1 MIRALALAAL
11 AALAA
16 GACLAEPVRVRSG
29 EHEGFTRLVLS
40 LEAGQS
46 WSLERDDVDYLVT
59 LNGADGFDLE
69 EVFSI
74 IPQTRLAGV
83 SGSKEQ
89 LRLTLACNCSATAF
103 ETKSST
109 GNDALVIDISG
120 EAPQIDVAPAAVRVE
135 EPPREP
141 REPAEA
147 RSFSSTNSDRYL
159 GQFWQDL
166 VPSPETPFSDPN
178 SVAAAESSA
187 REELVAASERE
198 LVRQLSRAASQGIVD
213 LKRSQVDAPSK
224 QSAQKTAAVAGPLPE
239 GTDQPALV
247 AETVLDRD
255 SHFAPLQAPVTAEGQ
270 LCPTDQQVAIGAWGD
285 DRPFWTQISEKNL
298 GLMGEFDQ
306 PDVEAAAGLAKTYLY
321 FGFSDEAQAIL
332 DDFDIDPTA
341 ASLLTAIADAL
352 EGGDGNGAPLF
363 QGMET
368 CDSSAAM
375 WAVLASSGLA
385 PGSPVNGAA
394 INKAFSAL
402 PPHLRRLLG
411 PRLVEKLLD
420 AGEEGTARAVQA
432 AQERAETTKG
442 QETELVSA
450 EIDAARG
457 KLDEAEAALERVIAG
472 NGPGAVDALEKYVD
486 LRLQRKLP
494 VSSSYAELAGALA
507 HQLEGGLEWPRL
519 ARTNVLALAASG
531 DYAAA
536 FAERERVVGLGDPA
550 LPEALTE
557 ELFSVLAAQA
567 SDGKFLEFYFAN
579 RALLSPA
586 EAPPTLNLRIGERL
600 LALGFADAARAAI
613 GPDDERLE
621 EARMLLAR
629 IALAKRDG
637 ELALKTLSGSVTP
650 ESGALR
656 ASALSLLGRHE
667 EAAAIHAGLGD
678 TTAKNTEDLRAGAW
692 SELIDAAKP
701 ASAQALRDLGLSAA
715 PDSGTGAMESTG
727 ASAVAEGTLAEMN
740 DALSASRK
748 SRLAVEV
755 LLDQGVLP
763 AGGGE

>member
-1 MIRALALAAL
+1 MIRALALAVL
-11 AALAA
+11 ASLAA

-29 EHEGFTRLVLS
+29 EHAGFTRLVLS

-69 EVFSI
+69 EVFSV

-83 SGSKEQ
+83 SGSNEQ
-89 LRLTLACNCSATAF
+89 LRLTLACNCSARAF

-109 GNDALVIDISG
+109 GKEALVIDISG
-120 EAPQIDVAPAAVRVE
+120 EAPLVNMAPATARTE
-135 EPPREP
+135 QTSPDSRD
-141 REPAEA
+141 PAEA
-147 RSFSSTNSDRYL
+147 RSFPSSASNRYL
-159 GQFWQDL
+159 GQFWHDL
-166 VPSPETPFSDPN
+166 APN
-178 SVAAAESSA
+178 SDKAPATPDSMSAAQSSA
-187 REELVAASERE
+187 REELVAESERE
-198 LVRQLSRAASQGIVD
+198 LVRQLSRAASQGILD
-213 LKRSQVDAPSK
+213 LKRPQIDARSE
-224 QSAQKTAAVAGPLPE
+224 QSDQPTAGTPAPAPLPV
-239 GTDQPALV
+239 GTDQPALS

-255 SHFAPLQAPVTAEGQ
+255 SHFAPPGAPVTSEGK
-270 LCPTDQQVAIGAWGD
+270 LCPTDQQVAIGEWGD
-285 DRPFWTQISEKNL
+285 DRPFWAQISEENL

-306 PDVEAAAGLAKTYLY
+306 PDVEKAASLAKTYLY
-321 FGFSDEAQAIL
+321 FGFSDEARAIL
-332 DDFDIDPTA
+332 NDFEIDATA
-341 ASLLTAIADAL
+341 APLLTAIADAL
-352 EGGDGNGAPLF
+352 EGDDSAGGQLF
-363 QGMET
+363 RGMET
-368 CDSSAAM
+368 CDSGAAM
-375 WAVLASSGLA
+375 WAVLASSGLV

-402 PPHLRRLLG
+402 PPHLRRLIG
-411 PRLVEKLLD
+411 PRLVEKLLE

-442 QETELVSA
+442 QETDLVSA

-457 KLDEAEAALERVIAG
+457 NLDAAEAALERVIAA
-472 NGPGAVDALEKYVD
+472 NGPGAIDALEKYVD
-486 LRLQRKLP
+486 LRLQRQLP
-494 VSSSYAELAGALA
+494 VSTSYAELAGALA
-507 HQLEGGLEWPRL
+507 HQLEGGQEWPRL
-519 ARTNVLALAASG
+519 ARTNVLALAGSG
-531 DYAAA
+531 DFAAA

-550 LPEALTE
+550 APERLTE

-567 SDGKFLEFYFAN
+567 SDGKFLEFYFAH

-586 EAPPTLNLRIGERL
+586 EAPPELNLRNGERL

-613 GPDDERLE
+613 GPDDARLE
-621 EARMLLAR
+621 EGRMLLAR

-678 TTAKNTEDLRAGAW
+678 TDAKATEDLRAGAW

-701 ASAQALRDLGLSAA
+701 ASAQALRDLGLSTS
-715 PDSGTGAMESTG
+715 PDPGTGAADSPAVQTEG
-727 ASAVAEGTLAEMN
+727 ALAEMN